1 MKAEAKMNAKTPAD
15 VRPHARAAI
24 HCGFL
29 FNHDQL
35 HQIAHS
41 APIAFELMR
50 LSPSVRVSLLATTLP
65 QFDYLRRALASHGLP
80 EESLQLIQLPAWVRG
95 IARALDAL
103 IPFSRAVSYTHLR
116 AHD

>member
-15 VRPHARAAI
+15 GRPGFQAPI

-65 QFDYLRRALASHGLP
+65 QFDYLRRALASQGLP
-80 EESLQLIQLPAWVRG
+80 GDGLQLIRLPAGMRG
-95 IARALDAL
+95 IAAALDTL
-103 IPFSRAVSYTHLR
+103 
-116 AHD
+116 